1 MFIVASNTDHHK
13 DKFLFD
19 PDSQGKAM
27 WEIAGLFFIIYQ
39 SILIP
44 FRLCFEADAEGTWW
58 YIETS
63 IDICFILDIFVQ
75 FNSGFYK
82 KGNLI
87 NNRKEIVNNYLTTWF
102 LIDCVASFPYGWLVD
117 GDAA

>member
-1 MFIVASNTDHHK
+1 
-13 DKFLFD
+13 
-19 PDSQGKAM
+19 M